1 MIRKRRRQLM
11 GWYLLGDVVA
21 IFLAFHATYL
31 LRFYSGLL
39 DTPKGIPAYRS
50 YVLWVLPA
58 LFLIHLMDFA
68 RQGYYRLKLRR
79 NRLDDLLLVLINAVV
94 TSVGILLFF
103 SYFKS
108 YRVID
113 FEVSHLFLA
122 VYVPVAT
129 VFLVTA
135 RIGTFRA
142 YTRWSGGRNGVSRVL
157 IAGSGELARMV
168 AEKLAKYRHFGIE
181 IVGSLTDQPQLDRLG
196 GLRDLPRVAR
206 EHQITDLFIAL
217 PIREYLSIRRLIDQ
231 ANRLYLD
238 VKLVP
243 DFLHLV
249 SLRAGMEH
257 LEGIPTI
264 SMDDIPLRGSGL
276 IVKRL
281 MDLLL
286 SFLGLLLL
294 SPVLLF
300 LALAVRWGSRGP
312 IFYRQVRV
320 GLDGKHF
327 SMFKFRSMVVDAEE
341 KTGPVW
347 SRPGDA
353 RVTRVGRWMRKYSLD
368 ELLQLWNVLRGDMSL
383 VGPRPERPELVH
395 QFQDHV
401 PRYMLRHRVKT
412 GMTGWAQVHG
422 LRGDTSLSQ
431 RIEFDIFYIQNWSLR
446 LDVEILWRTIL
457 KCQFVDRNL

>member
-1 MIRKRRRQLM
+1 
-11 GWYLLGDVVA
+11 
-21 IFLAFHATYL
+21 
-31 LRFYSGLL
+31 
-39 DTPKGIPAYRS
+39 
-50 YVLWVLPA
+50 
-58 LFLIHLMDFA
+58 
-68 RQGYYRLKLRR
+68 
-79 NRLDDLLLVLINAVV
+79 
-94 TSVGILLFF
+94 
-103 SYFKS
+103 
-108 YRVID
+108 
-113 FEVSHLFLA
+113 
-122 VYVPVAT
+122 
-129 VFLVTA
+129 
-135 RIGTFRA
+135 
-142 YTRWSGGRNGVSRVL
+142 
-157 IAGSGELARMV
+157 
-168 AEKLAKYRHFGIE
+168 
-181 IVGSLTDQPQLDRLG
+181 
-196 GLRDLPRVAR
+196 
-206 EHQITDLFIAL
+206 
-217 PIREYLSIRRLIDQ
+217 
-231 ANRLYLD
+231 
-238 VKLVP
+238 
-243 DFLHLV
+243 
-249 SLRAGMEH
+249 
-257 LEGIPTI
+257 
-264 SMDDIPLRGSGL
+264 
-276 IVKRL
+276 

-368 ELLQLWNVLRGDMSL
+368 ELPQLWNVLRGDMSL